1 MTCAQPA
8 HTAPRLVQKNSSGYL
23 QDQTRFAA
31 HAHLFALSRPAYGD
45 PATLSER
52 NQRRLLGCITL
63 HSLSLPRQLRYIG
76 RKAFGVAYR
85 RSQKTAWRR
94 PYAAYNAFEDCH
106 ALNIAWWLHYL
117 PPNGSDWM
125 VPPSHRT

>member
-1 MTCAQPA
+1 MVILPPCLREIGAEA
-8 HTAPRLVQKNSSGYL
+8 FV
-23 QDQTRFAA
+23 
-31 HAHLFALSRPAYGD
+31 
-45 PATLSER
+45 
-52 NQRRLLGCITL
+52 GCITL

-76 RKAFGVAYR
+76 HRAFGECSR
-85 RSQKTAWRR
+85 LHKTTWRR

-106 ALNIAWWLHYL
+106 ELEVPWWLHYL